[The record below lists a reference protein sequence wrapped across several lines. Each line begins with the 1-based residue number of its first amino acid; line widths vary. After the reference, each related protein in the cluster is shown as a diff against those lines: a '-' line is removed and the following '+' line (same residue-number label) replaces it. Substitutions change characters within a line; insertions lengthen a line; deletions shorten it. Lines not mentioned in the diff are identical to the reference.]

1 MSIFLMGVHD
11 PSNDRWV
18 TVSKCGS
25 GLDDKT
31 LEALNRDLDM
41 RKIGK
46 DHTKVRCVCPG
57 SFAVTVKGDGPR

>member
-11 PSNDRWV
+11 PATDHWV

-31 LEALNRDLDM
+31 LETLNKELDM

-46 DHTKVRCVCPG
+46 DYSKV
-57 SFAVTVKGDGPR
+57 